1 MKKPI
6 SLFEFSLK
14 WGRVKERKEK
24 LKSMMYNSIKSVAEE
39 IKKGNIFP
47 WIYQDS
53 DKVKGIIISP
63 DTDGFVSALFLNE
76 IFKWKVTG
84 FYDGKLLVTL
94 ADSDFEHKKESYV
107 FVDMEILRSHIK
119 SIGHHILLYNAQNPH
134 SLITSIE
141 NTCIQPNNWRGMDVK
156 NTFLTKYPFGTFHL
170 LISILYYLYP
180 KRPVFNFN
188 PKKAIVPS
196 IYIDGV
202 FKNLLNYPENCLD
215 WLKYMT
221 SDNLKHPFELLLNHP
236 TTPKQLMN
244 FMRSFFNTLNN
255 IWTTQN
261 KRGKGKIKL
270 NKDISNNRF
279 KDKVSQELIKYLDY
293 LAQQYDYTFR
303 LPLWPVIKER
313 LAIFRLTK
321 KILPATKSQYD
332 KVINKKPV
340 SFAVTSKARN
350 GLEYTLDVNKIFS

>member
-1 MKKPI
+1 MI
-6 SLFEFSLK
+6 
-14 WGRVKERKEK
+14 
-24 LKSMMYNSIKSVAEE
+24 YNSIESLAKK
-39 IKKGNIFP
+39 IKKENIFS
-47 WIYQDS
+47 WIYHDA
-53 DKVKGIIISP
+53 DKLKGIIISP
-63 DTDGFVSALFLNE
+63 DTDGFISALFLNE
-76 IFKWKVTG
+76 IFKWKVIG
-84 FYDGKLLVTL
+84 FYDGKILVTL
-94 ADSDFEHKKESYV
+94 ADSDFGHKQESYV
-107 FVDMEILRSHIK
+107 FIDMEILRPQIK

-134 SLITSIE
+134 PLITSIE
-141 NTCIQPNNWRGMDVK
+141 KICIQPNSWREMDVK

-180 KRPVFNFN
+180 KSPAFNFN

-221 SDNLKHPFELLLNHP
+221 GNNLKHPFEILLNHP

-244 FMRSFFNTLNN
+244 FMKSFFNTLDN

-270 NKDISNNRF
+270 KKDILDNHF
-279 KDKVSQELIKYLDY
+279 EDKVSQELIKYLDY
-293 LAQQYDYTFR
+293 LAEQYDYTFK
-303 LPLWPVIKER
+303 LSLWPVIKER
-313 LAIFRLTK
+313 LSIYQLEK
-321 KILPATKSQYD
+321 EIVPATKSQYD
-332 KVINKKPV
+332 KVLNKTPV

-350 GLEYTLDVNKIFS
+350 GLEYTLDVNKIFA